1 MMKLKLLA
9 ATVLSPGLLL
19 GVQSGAQA
27 HYSVDGPISKAAI
40 DSKNVH
46 VACPASVRKW
56 CNELG
61 GLPE

>member
-9 ATVLSPGLLL
+9 ATLLSAGLLL

-27 HYSVDGPISKAAI
+27 HYSVDTVSKAAT

-46 VACPASVRKW
+46 LACPASVRRW
-56 CNELG
+56 CHELG